1 MQIFVWIFAPKI
13 LVYKRPKLSNQYIFF
28 TFSGNKE
35 ITTRPNSQV
44 FHGNSYSQPYRFGGR
59 VGLFGHYL
67 RSLKIILLLTSIK
80 LDASRKKF
88 NQKVVDQILRGI
100 CDLASGIEA
109 VERKYVKKGQRLLFC
124 GPDLLQ
130 LAAKCIDLQHAFDA
144 LLQGMIHNSV
154 IASEG
159 SSHGLILYSSLD
171 GAKTLFSRKY
181 HVTDAT

>member
-1 MQIFVWIFAPKI
+1 M
-13 LVYKRPKLSNQYIFF
+13 
-28 TFSGNKE
+28 
-35 ITTRPNSQV
+35 
-44 FHGNSYSQPYRFGGR
+44 
-59 VGLFGHYL
+59 
-67 RSLKIILLLTSIK
+67 
-80 LDASRKKF
+80 DASRKKF

>member
-1 MQIFVWIFAPKI
+1 M
-13 LVYKRPKLSNQYIFF
+13 
-28 TFSGNKE
+28 
-35 ITTRPNSQV
+35 
-44 FHGNSYSQPYRFGGR
+44 
-59 VGLFGHYL
+59 

-144 LLQGMIHNSV
+144 LLQGIIHNSV
-154 IASEG
+154 IASLRELL
-159 SSHGLILYSSLD
+159 SPISLKFLEFLTLLEVLNGLELRKI
-171 GAKTLFSRKY
+171 KRFKITLK
-181 HVTDAT
+181 